1 MTDQQ
6 STVRKQMDII
16 AKKIQENSATEDEV
30 AWLWQ
35 ELTIV
40 GHKVVSAKQYNNI
53 FQSKDFCDGVITD
66 IIIEI
71 IYKSIY
77 KWQPTGSLWSYCYN
91 IFYKRLINIY
101 KKELKKTQGETEII
115 TEAYKLLRRSQGGR
129 ISKN

>member
-16 AKKIQENSATEDEV
+16 AKKIQENSVTEDEV

-35 ELTIV
+35 ELIIV
-40 GHKVVSAKQYNNI
+40 GHKVVSAKQYNN
-53 FQSKDFCDGVITD
+53 FFANREFCDGVITD

-77 KWQPTGSLWSYCYN
+77 KWRPTGSLWSYCYN
-91 IFYKRLINIY
+91 IFYKRLINVY